1 MLVFGLAVAPREAVG
16 ISLAAVGG
24 TALLGV
30 LPRLRSGH
38 IEVGTGLW
46 FAAAG
51 MLGAPLGS
59 WAAGQISESLLLL
72 LFAALMLIVAT
83 RMWQAAGKAAKVEEG
98 RNETEKS
105 PACQRTSD
113 GRLRLDSRCAMLL
126 ALLGLGCGFLS
137 GLFGVG
143 GGFVIVPALVLFSGM
158 SIHRAVGTSLLV
170 IVLISITGVAS
181 HFAAGRSLSWDIAG
195 LFLIGGVL
203 GMIAGTRLGHRLS
216 GPKLQR
222 VFAFGI
228 VTVAMFIVGNTLA

>member
-1 MLVFGLAVAPREAVG
+1 
-16 ISLAAVGG
+16 
-24 TALLGV
+24 
-30 LPRLRSGH
+30 
-38 IEVGTGLW
+38 VGTGLW

-83 RMWQAAGKAAKVEEG
+83 RMWQTAGKAAKVD
-98 RNETEKS
+98 ETQPAAGKP
-105 PACQRTSD
+105 PACQRTPD
-113 GRLRLDSRCAMLL
+113 GHLRLTSRCAVVL

-158 SIHRAVGTSLLV
+158 SMHRAVGTSLLV

-181 HFAAGRSLSWDIAG
+181 HFAAGRALSWDIAG
-195 LFLIGGVL
+195 LFLVGGVV
-203 GMIAGTRLGHRLS
+203 GMIAGTQLGRHLS
-216 GPKLQR
+216 GPGLQR

-228 VTVAMFIVGNTLA
+228 VAVAMFVVGNTLV